1 MEEKIDQK
9 FLQILIEHKKKYPL
23 MQIEDFVKL
32 IYQSEYGMTN
42 YQERSPSF
50 NLLSFEMMRES
61 KFRPQ
66 PFEDIGNGMVRIY
79 LNHPY
84 VSLPNLFMAIK
95 KTIFK
100 TAGDDFEFR
109 EKLNYLEI
117 FHKELGISLDDFKA
131 YVDKIE
137 KEGTMN
143 ISHSETYIKNYNTAY
158 RVISKDFLKEV
169 YE

>member
-1 MEEKIDQK
+1 MAETIDPK

-32 IYQSEYGMTN
+32 IYQSEFGLTN
-42 YQERSPSF
+42 YHEKSPSF
-50 NLLSFEMMRES
+50 NMLSFEMMRES

-66 PFEDIGNGMVRIY
+66 PFEDIGNNMVRVY

-84 VSLPNLFMAIK
+84 VSLPNLYMAVK

-109 EKLNYLEI
+109 NKLSYLTTY
-117 FHKELGISLDDFKA
+117 FKELGINEDEMKK
-131 YVDKIE
+131 YVEKIE

-143 ISHSETYIKNYNTAY
+143 ISHSDIYIKNYNTQY
-158 RVISKDFLKEV
+158 RVVSKEFLKEV